1 MLRTIGT
8 AGLALVA
15 VAVAATGQAD
25 AAAVTQPGEQV
36 GLAPGLPLPEGF
48 YAFDTFSWGRA
59 DRRDAAEIG
68 VNIPFLIY
76 ASPLKV
82 LGARIEPVVA
92 FPSVFINTH
101 NPAPI
106 PNKDLSTFYTPFLGN
121 ILAWNLGSGFGVS
134 YIAGGYLPYGDRGSL
149 GLGLR
154 GTPLIPAAASA
165 TLSQRVAATYVGD
178 GSLNLSALLTYNRP
192 FDAHGRFGGPVG
204 AAIGPIPRPD
214 QIGLDLTATRKFGH
228 FEIGAVAFG
237 YTDLPVNR
245 RDRLFARFQREGSVA
260 AGGLVGYDFGRVILQ
275 TFVTREIAARDTLD
289 RRGHRQHDE
298 ETRGWFRVI
307 VPFPVAAPAAGLAAA
322 PVAASAPA
330 ALVRKD

>member
-1 MLRTIGT
+1 MRTRMT
-8 AGLALVA
+8 AAILTVGALLLG
-15 VAVAATGQAD
+15 ATGQAR

-59 DRRDAAEIG
+59 NRRDAAEVG

-82 LGARIEPVVA
+82 FGARIEPVVA
-92 FPSVFINTH
+92 VPSVFIDTH
-101 NPAPI
+101 APAPV
-106 PNKDLSTFYTPFLGN
+106 PNKTVSTFYTPFLGN
-121 ILAWNLGSGFGVS
+121 IFAWNLGGGFGVS
-134 YIAGGYLPYGDRGSL
+134 YIAGAYLPYGDRGSL

-154 GTPLIPAAASA
+154 GTPLIPAAASG

-178 GSLNLSALLTYNRP
+178 GSLNLSAVLTYNRP

-204 AAIGPIPRPD
+204 AAIGPLPLAD
-214 QIGLDLTATRKFGH
+214 QINLDLTATRKFGH
-228 FEIGAVAFG
+228 LEIGAVAYG

-245 RDRLFARFQREGSVA
+245 RDRLFGRFQRDGSIA

-275 TFVTREIAARDTLD
+275 TFVTREIVARDTID
-289 RRGHRQHDE
+289 PAGHRQHKE

-307 VPFPVAAPAAGLAAA
+307 VPFPTAVAAA
-322 PVAASAPA
+322 PE
-330 ALVRKD
+330 LLIRKN

>member
-1 MLRTIGT
+1 MLKDTVT
-8 AGLALVA
+8 AALAVIALSQG
-15 VAVAATGQAD
+15 GQAY

-59 DRRDAAEIG
+59 DRRDAAEVG

-76 ASPLKV
+76 ASPLKI

-101 NPAPI
+101 FPAPI
-106 PNKDLSTFYTPFLGN
+106 PNKEVSTFYTPFLGS
-121 ILAWNLGSGFGVS
+121 IFAWNLGGGFGVS
-134 YIAGGYLPYGDRGSL
+134 YVAGAYLPYGDRGSL

-154 GTPLIPAAASA
+154 GTPLIAQAASA
-165 TLSQRVAATYVGD
+165 TMTQRVAATYVGD
-178 GSLNLSALLTYNRP
+178 GSLNLSAILTYNRP

-204 AAIGPIPRPD
+204 AAIGPIPLAD
-214 QIGLDLTATRKFGH
+214 QVNLDLTATKKFGP

-237 YTDLPVNR
+237 YTDLAVNR
-245 RDRLFARFQREGSVA
+245 RDRLFASFQRDGYIA
-260 AGGLVGYDFGRVILQ
+260 AGGLVGYNFGSVIVQ
-275 TFVTREIAARDTLD
+275 TFVTREIVARDTLSHAGD
-289 RRGHRQHDE
+289 RQHNE

-307 VPFPVAAPAAGLAAA
+307 VPFPVAA
-322 PVAASAPA
+322 AASEPEI
-330 ALVRKD
+330 RRH